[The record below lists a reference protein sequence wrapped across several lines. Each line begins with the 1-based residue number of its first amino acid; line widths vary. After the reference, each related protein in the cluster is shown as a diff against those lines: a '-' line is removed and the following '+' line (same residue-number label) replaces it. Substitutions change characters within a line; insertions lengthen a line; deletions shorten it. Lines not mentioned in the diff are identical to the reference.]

1 MDIVKIIK
9 NAIDANKVTIGTDI
23 TLKQLNLGKIDTVIL
38 SANCPEK
45 TKRDIESSARHS
57 SAKVYIYE
65 GTARD
70 LGAIARRPH
79 SIATLGIKKQ

>member
-45 TKRDIESSARHS
+45 TKRDIVISATHS
-57 SAKVYIYE
+57 STKVYTYE
-65 GTARD
+65 GTSRD

-79 SIATLGIKKQ
+79 AIATLGIKKQ

>member
-1 MDIVKIIK
+1 MDIAKIIK

-38 SANCPEK
+38 SANCPEN
-45 TKRDIESSARHS
+45 TKRDIENSARHS
-57 SAKVYIYE
+57 SAKVYAFE
-65 GTARD
+65 GTSND

-79 SIATLGIKKQ
+79 GIATLGIRKQ

>member
-1 MDIVKIIK
+1 MDIIKIIK

-23 TLKQLNLGKIDTVIL
+23 TLKELNLGKIDTVIL
-38 SANCPEK
+38 SVNCPEK
-45 TKRDIESSARHS
+45 TKRDIVISAQHS
-57 SAKVYIYE
+57 SAKVYTFE

-79 SIATLGIKKQ
+79 GIATLGIKKQ